1 VIDSSSDGARD
12 ATRRKP
18 FHLRTR
24 DTFALQRT
32 HDSINEFSVHA
43 T

>member
-1 VIDSSSDGARD
+1 VMESSSECARD

-24 DTFALQRT
+24 DTVALQQT
-32 HDSINEFSVHA
+32 CDSINEFSVHA
-43 T
+43 S